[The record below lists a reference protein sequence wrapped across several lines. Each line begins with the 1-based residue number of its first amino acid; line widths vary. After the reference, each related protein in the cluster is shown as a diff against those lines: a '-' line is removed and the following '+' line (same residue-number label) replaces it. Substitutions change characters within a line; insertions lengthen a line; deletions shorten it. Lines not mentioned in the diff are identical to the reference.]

1 MTRKPY
7 ILALVIILIVAVIP
21 GIYLLRRSGEG
32 ASAPEADAD
41 TPAIV
46 DVDMIASHPESFLKG
61 LIGVSGKVVKVDESN
76 TSFALGC
83 DDECLMMPVTYS
95 GTMPELGS
103 QIVVYGQVKEAEGG
117 RYVFAGND
125 VKAQ

>member
-1 MTRKPY
+1 MTRKSY

-21 GIYLLRRSGEG
+21 GIYLLRRSDEG

-46 DVDMIASHPESFLKG
+46 DVDMIASHPENFLEG
-61 LIGVSGKVVKVDESN
+61 LLGVTGKVVRVDESK

-95 GTMPELGS
+95 GAMPDLGS
-103 QIVVYGQVKEAEGG
+103 QIVVYGEVKEADGG
-117 RYVFAGND
+117 RYVFQGKD
-125 VKAQ
+125 IKLQ